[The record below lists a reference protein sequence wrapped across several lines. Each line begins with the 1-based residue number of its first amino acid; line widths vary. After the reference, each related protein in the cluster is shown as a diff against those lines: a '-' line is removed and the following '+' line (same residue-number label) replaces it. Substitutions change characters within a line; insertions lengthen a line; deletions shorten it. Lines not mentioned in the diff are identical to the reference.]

1 MAWKKGETGNPN
13 GRPLKNRAWT
23 AILEKAGNRTV
34 DLPDGSKIKRKD
46 LIAEL
51 AMQAI
56 TNGKVILA
64 NGDELELSP
73 RDWMDM
79 LWKVYGQIDGP
90 PRAELDV
97 TSGGEK
103 IVAPAIYLPAVSE
116 DDNGISGS

>member
-1 MAWKKGETGNPN
+1 MAWKKGQTGNPN

-23 AILEKAGNRTV
+23 AILERAGNKTV
-34 DLPDGSKIKRKD
+34 DLPDGSKSKRKD

-56 TNGKVILA
+56 TDGKVTLA
-64 NGDELELSP
+64 NGDTLELSP

-90 PRAELDV
+90 PRAEIDV

-103 IVAPAIYLPAVSE
+103 ITAPQTYLPAVDPE
-116 DDNGISGS
+116 PDDPSDS